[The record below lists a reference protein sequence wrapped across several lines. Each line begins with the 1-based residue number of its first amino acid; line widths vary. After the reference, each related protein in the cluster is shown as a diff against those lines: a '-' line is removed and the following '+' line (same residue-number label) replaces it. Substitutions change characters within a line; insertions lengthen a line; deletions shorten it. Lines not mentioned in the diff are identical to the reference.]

1 MTAEPDTQR
10 SPGKPLRVVLIKP
23 SKYAADGTV
32 ERFRRG
38 FMPNSTLPHL
48 ASMTP
53 SQVAGRSIKVYRVD
67 EYVETNLRYLHLLKH
82 DPEYVTLLAVVGVQ
96 THQFH

>member
-1 MTAEPDTQR
+1 MQ
-10 SPGKPLRVVLIKP
+10 PLRVVLIKP
-23 SKYAADGTV
+23 SKYARDGAV

-53 SQVAGRSIKVYRVD
+53 AALRGRRIQLHAID
-67 EYVETNLRYLHLLKH
+67 EYVETDLDYLRLLLT
-82 DPEYVTLLAVVGVQ
+82 PTGA
-96 THQFH
+96 